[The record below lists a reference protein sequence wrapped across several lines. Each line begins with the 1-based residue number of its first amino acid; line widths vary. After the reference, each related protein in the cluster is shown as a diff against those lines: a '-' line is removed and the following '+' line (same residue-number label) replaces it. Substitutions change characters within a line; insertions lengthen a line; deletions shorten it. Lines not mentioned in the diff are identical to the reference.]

1 MIDIM
6 KKLFL
11 IAVAA
16 MMMSA
21 VQAQNSTA
29 DNLYNAGLLH
39 YEKANYAKA
48 VENFNEAA
56 IQGNLKAMRN
66 LAICYEN
73 GQGVEKNLPV
83 ALVWYEKA
91 AKGGDEV
98 SLRCVGNIYTYFPK
112 AYGVKKDSVVSI
124 MLPRTEMLS
133 VSEFA
138 ILKAGGAFLGLLPD
152 YPDDRID
159 YCLRDA
165 NCSTVITKKIQ
176 KWMMVAE
183 QKRLIKYQY
192 LMVRIMTLRIY

>member
-1 MIDIM
+1 M

-21 VQAQNSTA
+21 VQAQDSTTE
-29 DNLYNAGLLH
+29 NLYNAGLLH

-56 IQGNLKAMRN
+56 VQGNLKAMRN

-98 SLRCVGNIYTYFPK
+98 SLRCVGNIYAYFPK
-112 AYGVKKDSVVSI
+112 EYGVKKDYAKAFDCYS
-124 MLPRTEMLS
+124 LAAELGDA
-133 VSEFA
+133 EA
-138 ILKAGGAFLGLLPD
+138 IYQIGRCYEKKRGVEKDKDKAAYYYRLAKALGFSNQYMED
-152 YPDDRID
+152 FM
-159 YCLRDA
+159 
-165 NCSTVITKKIQ
+165 KKYE
-176 KWMMVAE
+176 K
-183 QKRLIKYQY
+183 K
-192 LMVRIMTLRIY
+192 